1 MSFDY
6 NAWKRAYLASERQR
20 TAGGSAAAAPAPR
33 VAQRAADAMDD
44 DVVEIVEVQ
53 NANGGLPHARADCA
67 THIFS
72 SSAHNLHCASC
83 YCFVC
88 DAPVAQCVAWAQ
100 HCDACASMSSV
111 SSQVGP
117 P

>member
-53 NANGGLPHARADCA
+53 NANGGLPHVAVPPCVSAAGHTGKAR
-67 THIFS
+67 S
-72 SSAHNLHCASC
+72 
-83 YCFVC
+83 
-88 DAPVAQCVAWAQ
+88 
-100 HCDACASMSSV
+100 
-111 SSQVGP
+111 
-117 P
+117 